1 MKKFSVSVDITMAK
15 NIYVEAEN
23 EEHAKEIV
31 DSMINNNPYG
41 YTNGFSHFVSYEIID
56 ANEED

>member
-1 MKKFSVSVDITMAK
+1 MKTFSVSVDITMAK
-15 NIYVEAEN
+15 NIEVLAEN
-23 EEHAKEIV
+23 EEHAKEIA

-56 ANEED
+56 ANEC